1 MNKIIANIILYAIAF
16 IIVFFKT
23 PPFLKNAQIVG
34 VAFFEM
40 LKGIKEK
47 FKEKFI
53 ETAKEWDRI
62 IKGEF
67 WND

>member
-16 IIVFFKT
+16 IIVFFIT
-23 PPFLKNAQIVG
+23 PAFLKIAQLLG
-34 VAFFEM
+34 AAFCEL
-40 LKGIKEK
+40 LKGI
-47 FKEKFI
+47 KEKFI

-67 WND
+67 YDD